1 MHISSASSNK
11 TKPTDIDNK
20 QLVAAKWHPSD
31 HMVVAIPNCKLPTY
45 MDLQIKKK
53 KKTHHIFT
61 SLHENLMHIL
71 TVHCEGQFFWKIMLP
86 LIFL

>member
-11 TKPTDIDNK
+11 TKPTDIDNN

-53 KKTHHIFT
+53 KKPT
-61 SLHENLMHIL
+61 
-71 TVHCEGQFFWKIMLP
+71 
-86 LIFL
+86 IFLLHFMKISCIY

>member
-11 TKPTDIDNK
+11 TKPTDIDNN

-53 KKTHHIFT
+53 KKKPT
-61 SLHENLMHIL
+61 
-71 TVHCEGQFFWKIMLP
+71 
-86 LIFL
+86 IFLLHFMKISCIY